1 VFVALGMIRGT
12 ADIAPAVDLQQL
24 KRLDQTTIRFAEV
37 PQVTPDV
44 FVTMTASTT
53 NPVLRQT

>member
-1 VFVALGMIRGT
+1 MIRGT